1 MNSII
6 GHTSYKGYT
15 AQQHGDAFDVFKEF
29 LKEIK
34 PSQILEIGT
43 AGGVFTLFLREAL
56 NEIGLESTKI
66 KSFDVLPCNWY
77 DTIRENNV
85 EIIVENIFDHSYM
98 NLEKPEKVVPF
109 IQQDGVTLVLCD
121 GGFKIGEFRMLSP
134 YLKVGDYIMA
144 HDYVDTIENFESNF
158 RDKIWNWC
166 EIKDSDISEACE
178 KNNLTPYNKE
188 NFDKVVWV
196 CRKKEF

>member
-1 MNSII
+1 
-6 GHTSYKGYT
+6 
-15 AQQHGDAFDVFKEF
+15 
-29 LKEIK
+29 
-34 PSQILEIGT
+34 
-43 AGGVFTLFLREAL
+43 
-56 NEIGLESTKI
+56 
-66 KSFDVLPCNWY
+66 
-77 DTIRENNV
+77 
-85 EIIVENIFDHSYM
+85 
-98 NLEKPEKVVPF
+98 
-109 IQQDGVTLVLCD
+109 
-121 GGFKIGEFRMLSP
+121 
-134 YLKVGDYIMA
+134 MA